1 MKPSN
6 LFYLGALS
14 ALVLTGCKSNDD
26 NSEWMT
32 DGVVFTS
39 HIEGMASRASGTAW
53 SDGDQVGIFM
63 TAGGTD
69 YENRQYTA
77 SSDGNLTP
85 AGQAL
90 KYPEEGTADFFAYYP
105 YQTSISNKTYAV
117 NVSDQSDPTKIDL
130 LYATQTGVGHGDV
143 VNFGFTHELS
153 QIVINITKDE
163 TINSLSE
170 LTIKASG
177 MNTQADFMLGDGT
190 LNAKDSKTDFD
201 MNVKVDGETATA
213 EAIVI
218 PTTDLTGAKLVFTLN
233 GIDFTWDMTVS
244 GGGGFVKGT
253 KYTYNA
259 ILSTGNG
266 QPSVNMGNATID
278 DWTDQAG
285 GNINVDFG
293 DGTQTGEEVV
303 VLDESFADGQGD
315 FTINDVTKPNGSG
328 YVWSFDDRGPYMKAS
343 AFISGTDH
351 ASESWLISPE
361 IDLTQ
366 ATTATLS
373 FMHIINYTDAPVGT
387 YQTLWVTEAS
397 NENWQQVTI
406 PNYPAGTSWE
416 ETSSG
421 DIDLSAFAGKTIKIG
436 FKYTSIDGDAS
447 TWEVYNVKVVANGG
461 SGTVDPNPDPEPTP
475 GEETIFFT
483 ETFGSASEEADKQKI
498 SAWNKWDN
506 SSLTFSDAT
515 STADVR
521 SIAHKT
527 VSNPSESAKVNNV
540 WFPANKDSELSIS
553 GINTNGF
560 SKFQLSYEAAANVFN
575 SGTSIDLN
583 KLTVKFNG
591 QTVTI
596 PSKVVS
602 KDNNDANVF
611 YPIEVTFEATGTDN
625 STLLFSV
632 LGSENTVGLRLYNV
646 KLIGLK

>member
-218 PTTDLTGAKLVFTLN
+218 PTADLTGAKLVFTLN

-293 DGTQTGEEVV
+293 EGTQTGGEVV

-315 FTINDVTKPNGSG
+315 FTIEDKTKPEELS
-328 YVWSFDDRGPYMKAS
+328 YVWNYSSGTSSSGDFHYMKAS
-343 AFISGTDH
+343 AYVNKTNY
-351 ASESWLISPE
+351 AAESWLVSPAV
-361 IDLTQ
+361 DLTQ
-366 ATTATLS
+366 ATTATLT
-373 FMHIINYTDAPVGT
+373 FTHIINFGKDLMSTN
-387 YQTLWVTEAS
+387 QTLWVSEA
-397 NENWQQVTI
+397 NTENWEQVTI
-406 PNYPAGTSWE
+406 PTYPDGNSWNE
-416 ETSSG
+416 AESG
-421 DIDLSAFAGKTIKIG
+421 DIDLSKYAGKTIKLG
-436 FKYTSIDGDAS
+436 FKYVSTTSSAA

-461 SGTVDPNPDPEPTP
+461 SGTVDPNPDPDPEPTP
-475 GEETIFFT
+475 TG
-483 ETFGSASEEADKQKI
+483 
-498 SAWNKWDN
+498 
-506 SSLTFSDAT
+506 
-515 STADVR
+515 
-521 SIAHKT
+521 
-527 VSNPSESAKVNNV
+527 
-540 WFPANKDSELSIS
+540 SELYIS
-553 GINTNGF
+553 EYVEGSSNNKYLELYNPTEQTIDLSQYALDLNTNGGSNWSNDGSGF
-560 SKFQLSYEAAANVFN
+560 KNYTEL
-575 SGTSIDLN
+575 SGTLAAKSTIVYKNANAEIYDGEATECSAVN
-583 KLTVKFNG
+583 FNG
-591 QTVTI
+591 NDPIGLFKNGKLIDIVGTFNGGSADFAKDVTLRRKASVNA
-596 PSKVVS
+596 PSTTYNPNDWDELS
-602 KDNNDANVF
+602 KDD
-611 YPIEVTFEATGTDN
+611 ISG
-625 STLLFSV
+625 
-632 LGSENTVGLRLYNV
+632 LGQR
-646 KLIGLK
+646 